1 MGIPGIRRSL
11 VVIWLVLLAS
21 GAVAKEGA
29 RDVAFRMGSIEVLGP
44 GPHLLELGAGVFD
57 WRRVGGK
64 ETYDGG
70 PRAEAR
76 IQLYSGWKLWFL
88 APMVGVLANHDGGV
102 YGWAGGYADAAIGP
116 VRLTPVLGL
125 GGYRRGKSKDLGG
138 VFTFY
143 TGGTIS
149 YAFEND
155 VRLGLIISHMSNAYT
170 HDDNPGTESFLL
182 SVTIPIE

>member
-1 MGIPGIRRSL
+1 MRVRGIVRSL
-11 VVIWLVLLAS
+11 VLLGVVCMSSSAL
-21 GAVAKEGA
+21 AKEDA
-29 RDVAFRMGSIEVLGP
+29 RDVAFTMGPIEVLGP
-44 GPHLLELGAGVFD
+44 GPHMLEVGAGVFD

-76 IQLYSGWKLWFL
+76 VQLYSGWKLWFIS
-88 APMVGVLANHDGGV
+88 PMVGVLANHDGGV
-102 YGWAGGYADAAIGP
+102 YAWGGGAIDAALGP
-116 VRLTPVLGL
+116 IRLTPVLGL
-125 GGYRRGKSKDLGG
+125 GGYRRGESKDLGG

-170 HDDNPGTESFLL
+170 HEDNPGTESFLL
-182 SVTIPIE
+182 SLTFPF

>member
-1 MGIPGIRRSL
+1 MRRLGMGRWG
-11 VVIWLVLLAS
+11 VVLGFVLFA
-21 GAVAKEGA
+21 GAAIAAEKP
-29 RDVAFRMGSIEVLGP
+29 RDVALDWGPVKVLGP
-44 GPHLLELGAGVFD
+44 GPHMFELGAGVFD

-70 PRAEAR
+70 PRAEVRA
-76 IQLYSGWKLWFL
+76 QLYSGWKLWFV
-88 APMVGVLANHDGGV
+88 APMIGVLANHDGGV
-102 YGWAGGYADAAIGP
+102 YGWAGGYVDAAVGP
-116 VRLTPVLGL
+116 IRLTPVLGL
-125 GGYRRGKSKDLGG
+125 GGYHQGASKDLGG

-170 HDDNPGTESFLL
+170 HENNPGTESFLL
-182 SVTIPIE
+182 SVTVPFE